1 MFLFVCL
8 FFHLFNY
15 VYCTET
21 MISLNTCA
29 VSTGRRES

>member
-1 MFLFVCL
+1 
-8 FFHLFNY
+8 
-15 VYCTET
+15 